1 MSIKRF
7 CDRCGEE
14 LTKKNCSGRD
24 SDGRLFGRISLPGGK
39 SSMFVQVIVGTNET
53 WNSGDYCNFCIA
65 AALRAGLNS
74 QEAEVIAPKHI
85 VGAPQEA

>member
-1 MSIKRF
+1 
-7 CDRCGEE
+7 
-14 LTKKNCSGRD
+14 
-24 SDGRLFGRISLPGGK
+24 
-39 SSMFVQVIVGTNET
+39 MFVQVIVGTNET